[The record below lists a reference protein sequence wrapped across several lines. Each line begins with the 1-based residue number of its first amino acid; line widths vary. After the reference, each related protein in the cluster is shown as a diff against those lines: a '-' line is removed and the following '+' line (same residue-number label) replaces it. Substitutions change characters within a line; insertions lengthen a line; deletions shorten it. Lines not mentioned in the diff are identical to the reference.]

1 MDRRKD
7 RQIGESDFIGRCPT
21 NVRGL
26 KIFQKSQ
33 LFIIPLLT
41 PLQTTFVFQTS
52 LFMETLLQRLLF
64 SIRKHLI
71 NISIFFEVRKAQ
83 IFLLQLLLM
92 SIFYSY

>member
-21 NVRGL
+21 NVRRL

-33 LFIIPLLT
+33 LLIIPLLT

-52 LFMETLLQRLLF
+52 LFMETSLQRLLF
-64 SIRKHLI
+64 FTRKHLI
-71 NISIFFEVRKAQ
+71 NIPTIFEVHKAQ